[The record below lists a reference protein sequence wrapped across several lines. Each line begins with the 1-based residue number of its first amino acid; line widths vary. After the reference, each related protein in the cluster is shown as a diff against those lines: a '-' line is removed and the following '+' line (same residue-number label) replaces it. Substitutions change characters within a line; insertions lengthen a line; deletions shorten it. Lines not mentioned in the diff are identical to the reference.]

1 MDAPPASRFAILPDW
16 ASAHSPPARSP
27 HKRHTSTTRLEDPL
41 LSHLSPIT
49 ALEALAAGI
58 TSEQPAQDAFYSSIT
73 AAGPSNRALAFRAA
87 AASRELERWH
97 DELQQW
103 QWPHNGFEA
112 PVQRSLAHDPE
123 HEPVKASG
131 EEATLRNMRDTSDS
145 AQEYWGSLPVS
156 TALDYEKRIEQ
167 IRDAMDALELNE
179 MKMHV
184 RDVHAAS
191 KPSSTVR
198 GNDSQA
204 SPYNH
209 LDDFTAIITTIIM
222 RALPIVFHV
231 ETLLDVWEVRLAVLR
246 AVPGFTT
253 AMSRTKYEI
262 DAAWRALDTP
272 YDGLDGE
279 PGYPVDMLRFKARL
293 RSQIG
298 DLGQRLDFMLD
309 TLEGRQDT
317 IPDAWIDEM
326 EQLEAEFGDWVVGAE
341 KLAVYWE
348 LRDEEALRRSPNA
361 VLDFAH
367 ARPITETA
375 SLGEHRTSAGA
386 DMAAG
391 LSASIR
397 SRSPGTGQASR
408 TEAAVGDWALD
419 GSTSTPDLVTD
430 CGDTSF
436 PTSARHLS
444 SNAYRPAPLNLQH
457 RRNHSNALSD
467 LSSDSSY
474 PGSATSAYFSNM
486 SSPEIHDASKTEYF
500 GVGSPVEV
508 TTPNLPRRESRTS
521 EDTVTRQSSQRTER
535 GEASLSA
542 MTSPARSRASTI
554 VQEPTISEDSDSTG
568 LGVKKDRRSLPNVP
582 FGNAMS
588 DEEVQVFGALED
600 REPTPPVP
608 GKSRHRFENFTDL
621 SPGNTPVKVIRRK
634 TAAAASVPTTPQAKA
649 DRTPTI
655 SPTKSIDD
663 ELEARINSILTDIPA
678 EIHLS
683 RNTDLASD
691 RMVQSP
697 ASRAA
702 KITKNSATPRLI
714 RSQTTVPSPPTM
726 TLTATNQKSGQPQ
739 NGESEIKL
747 YHLHQP
753 GKQAPIKLF
762 VRLVGEGGERVMVR
776 IGGGWADLS
785 EYLKEYAIHHGRR
798 TVSGGRFDIQGLPR
812 SLSSSPATNLGSL
825 AGTQTPRSRPDS
837 GNSERFS
844 SGTTTRAG
852 RFSTSVSDLRSG
864 LGDVP
869 SPPDDVRPTS
879 RDSNASSR
887 RSWVGDDSPS
897 LGLAGPKSRKITV
910 SPNKQAW
917 VNTMMDK
924 ARNESNEKKK
934 PSRNAFGDLGIMGST
949 KRLFMRKEREI

>member
-1 MDAPPASRFAILPDW
+1 MDVPTAAGFTILHDRALAQTP
-16 ASAHSPPARSP
+16 PPARSP

-41 LSHLSPIT
+41 LSHLSSVT
-49 ALEALAAGI
+49 ALEALEAEN
-58 TSEQPAQDAFYSSIT
+58 TSDQPAQDAFYSSIT
-73 AAGPSNRALAFRAA
+73 AAGPSQRALAFRAA
-87 AASRELERWH
+87 AASRELESWH

-112 PVQRSLAHDPE
+112 PVQRCLAHD
-123 HEPVKASG
+123 HEPVNASG
-131 EEATLRNMRDTSDS
+131 DEATSDNIRDAPDP
-145 AQEYWGSLPVS
+145 AQDYWGSLPVS

-167 IRDAMDALELNE
+167 IKDAMDALELNE
-179 MKMHV
+179 MKMHI
-184 RDVHAAS
+184 RDVHVAS
-191 KPSSTVR
+191 RPSSTVR
-198 GNDSQA
+198 GNDLQA
-204 SPYNH
+204 SAYNH
-209 LDDFTAIITTIIM
+209 LDDFTAILTTIIM
-222 RALPIVFHV
+222 RTLPVAFHV
-231 ETLLDVWEVRLAVLR
+231 KTLLDVWEVRLAVLR
-246 AVPGFTT
+246 AVPGFITT
-253 AMSRTKYEI
+253 MSRTKHEI
-262 DAAWRALDTP
+262 NAAWRALDTP
-272 YDGLDGE
+272 YDSPDGE
-279 PGYPVDMLRFKARL
+279 FGYPADMLWFKARL
-293 RSQIG
+293 ESQIG

-317 IPDAWIDEM
+317 IPYAWIDDM

-348 LRDEEALRRSPNA
+348 LRDDEALRQSPD
-361 VLDFAH
+361 VVVDFSY

-375 SLGEHRTSAGA
+375 SLGEHRISAGTVV
-386 DMAAG
+386 AAG
-391 LSASIR
+391 LSAGIR
-397 SRSPGTGQASR
+397 K
-408 TEAAVGDWALD
+408 EAATGDWAFD
-419 GSTSTPDLVTD
+419 GSTSTHDLKSD
-430 CGDTSF
+430 CGDMSF

-474 PGSATSAYFSNM
+474 PGSATSDYFSNM

-508 TTPNLPRRESRTS
+508 TTPNLLRKESRTS

-535 GEASLSA
+535 GEASISA

-568 LGVKKDRRSLPNVP
+568 LSIKKDRRSLPNVP
-582 FGNAMS
+582 FGNAIP
-588 DEEVQVFGALED
+588 DKDVQVLGALEN

-608 GKSRHRFENFTDL
+608 EKSRHRFENFTDL

-634 TAAAASVPTTPQAKA
+634 TAAAAGIPTTPQAKV
-649 DRTPTI
+649 DRTPTV

-683 RNTDLASD
+683 RNTDLTSD
-691 RMVQSP
+691 RVVQSP

-702 KITKNSATPRLI
+702 KLMKNSATPRLV
-714 RSQTTVPSPPTM
+714 RSQTLAPSSPTM

-776 IGGGWADLS
+776 IGGGWADLA
-785 EYLKEYAIHHGRR
+785 EYLKEYVIHHGRR
-798 TVSGGRFDIQGLPR
+798 TVSDGRFDIQGLPR

-825 AGTQTPRSRPDS
+825 ANTQTPRSRPDS
-837 GNSERFS
+837 ANSERFS
-844 SGTTTRAG
+844 SGATSRAR
-852 RFSTSVSDLRSG
+852 RFSTSVSDFPSG

-869 SPPDDVRPTS
+869 SSPDDVRPNS
-879 RDSNASSR
+879 RDSNASSG

-897 LGLAGPKSRKITV
+897 LGLAGPKSRKATV

-917 VNTMMDK
+917 VNTMMEK
-924 ARNESNEKKK
+924 ARNGSNEKKK
-934 PSRNAFGDLGIMGST
+934 PSRNAFGDLGIMGGT

>member
-1 MDAPPASRFAILPDW
+1 MDVPSASRFTILHDR
-16 ASAHSPPARSP
+16 ASAHIPPPARSP
-27 HKRHTSTTRLEDPL
+27 HKRHTSSTSLEDPL
-41 LSHLSPIT
+41 LSHLSSIT
-49 ALEALAAGI
+49 ALEALEAGN
-58 TSEQPAQDAFYSSIT
+58 TSDQPAQDEFYSSIT
-73 AAGPSNRALAFRAA
+73 AAGPSKRALAFRAA

-123 HEPVKASG
+123 QEPVNASD
-131 EEATLRNMRDTSDS
+131 EEATAGNMRDTPDS
-145 AQEYWGSLPVS
+145 AQEYWGSLPAS
-156 TALDYEKRIEQ
+156 TALDYEQRIEQ
-167 IRDAMDALELNE
+167 IRDAMDALELDE

-184 RDVHAAS
+184 RDVHSAS
-191 KPSSTVR
+191 RPSSTVR
-198 GNDSQA
+198 GNDLQTS
-204 SPYNH
+204 SYNH
-209 LDDFTAIITTIIM
+209 LDDFTAILTTIIM

-231 ETLLDVWEVRLAVLR
+231 ETLLDMWEVRLAVLR
-246 AVPGFTT
+246 AVPGFITT
-253 AMSRTKYEI
+253 MSRTKYEMI
-262 DAAWRALDTP
+262 AAWRALDTP
-272 YDGLDGE
+272 YDGPDGGF
-279 PGYPVDMLRFKARL
+279 GYPADMPRVKARL
-293 RSQIG
+293 GSQIG

-348 LRDEEALRRSPNA
+348 LRDEEALRRSPDA
-361 VLDFAH
+361 VLEFAH

-375 SLGEHRTSAGA
+375 SLGKNQPSADA

-391 LSASIR
+391 LSAGI
-397 SRSPGTGQASR
+397 R
-408 TEAAVGDWALD
+408 TEAATGDLALD
-419 GSTSTPDLVTD
+419 GSASTPDLMSD

-436 PTSARHLS
+436 PTSARQPS

-474 PGSATSAYFSNM
+474 PGSATSDYFSNM

-542 MTSPARSRASTI
+542 ITSPARSRASTI

-568 LGVKKDRRSLPNVP
+568 LSLRKDRRSLPNVP
-582 FGNAMS
+582 FGNATP
-588 DEEVQVFGALED
+588 DKEVQVLGTLEN

-608 GKSRHRFENFTDL
+608 EKSRHRFENFTDL
-621 SPGNTPVKVIRRK
+621 SPGNTPVKVIRRT
-634 TAAAASVPTTPQAKA
+634 TAAAASIPITPQAKA
-649 DRTPTI
+649 DRMPTI
-655 SPTKSIDD
+655 SPTKSVED
-663 ELEARINSILTDIPA
+663 ELEARINLILTDIPA

-691 RMVQSP
+691 GMVQSP

-702 KITKNSATPRLI
+702 KITKNSATPRLV
-714 RSQTTVPSPPTM
+714 RSQTTVPSPSTM
-726 TLTATNQKSGQPQ
+726 TLTTTNQKSGRPQ
-739 NGESEIKL
+739 NVESEIKL

-776 IGGGWADLS
+776 IGGGWADLA

-798 TVSGGRFDIQGLPR
+798 TVSDGRFDIQGLPR
-812 SLSSSPATNLGSL
+812 SLSSSPAINLGSL
-825 AGTQTPRSRPDS
+825 ASTQTPRSRPGS
-837 GNSERFS
+837 GNSEASS
-844 SGTTTRAG
+844 SGTTSKAR
-852 RFSTSVSDLRSG
+852 RFSTGVSDLRSG

-869 SPPDDVRPTS
+869 SPPDDVRPDS

-887 RSWVGDDSPS
+887 RSWVGDESPS
-897 LGLAGPKSRKITV
+897 LGLAGPKSRKTTV

-917 VNTMMDK
+917 VNTMMEK
-924 ARNESNEKKK
+924 ARNGSNEKKK
-934 PSRNAFGDLGIMGST
+934 PSRNAFGDLGIMGGT
-949 KRLFMRKEREI
+949 KRLFMRKERDI